1 MLFRSMMIV
10 SESGDVSNTVLKLK
24 DSYTEENLQLM
35 SKSMTY
41 RFRGR
46 TLTDVL
52 RNTMAESVETNVR
65 AMGRLAEDVMPD
77 FMKTLEDI
85 LNVQLYMD
93 GLTNIFDLP
102 EYSNIESA
110 RNFLTMLDQKEE
122 FLKTIIDRDDGTI
135 VTIGDENMDE
145 GLSDYSL
152 ITATYTVD
160 GRSVGKIGVIGPK
173 RMKYGE
179 ITSVMEYLTENLN
192 NSFKLESGGDDESD
206 E

>member
-1 MLFRSMMIV
+1 
-10 SESGDVSNTVLKLK
+10 
-24 DSYTEENLQLM
+24 
-35 SKSMTY
+35 
-41 RFRGR
+41 
-46 TLTDVL
+46 
-52 RNTMAESVETNVR
+52 
-65 AMGRLAEDVMPD
+65 
-77 FMKTLEDI
+77 
-85 LNVQLYMD
+85 
-93 GLTNIFDLP
+93 
-102 EYSNIESA
+102 
-110 RNFLTMLDQKEE
+110 
-122 FLKTIIDRDDGTI
+122 
-135 VTIGDENMDE
+135 MDE